1 MSDFI
6 FLYGTLRRG
15 FPATEAQRRL
25 ALTRWVGWGAIRAA
39 LYDLGEYPGAV
50 PSSRG
55 DDRVHGEVHELTE
68 NGLAVLDGYEVRV
81 TGSELGGRFV
91 RTRTAVELAGGGRI
105 EAWVYFYN
113 RPLAGAPRIA
123 SGDYLS
129 HRETALP
136 PETREP

>member
-15 FPATEAQRRL
+15 FPETESQRRL
-25 ALTRWVGWGAIRAA
+25 ALTRWVGRGAIHAA

-50 PSSRG
+50 PSSSAE
-55 DDRVHGEVHELTE
+55 DRVHGEVHELAE

-81 TGSELGGRFV
+81 TGSELGGRFIRA
-91 RTRTAVELAGGGRI
+91 RTEVELESGGRI

-113 RPLAGAPRIA
+113 RPLAGAPRIP
-123 SGDYLS
+123 SGDYVS
-129 HRETALP
+129 HRKGALP